1 MRYKLFFIKVKRISC
16 LPLLQIYELT
26 TLKLKIIKN
35 IKTSAKKVLETEANA
50 ILKIID
56 YIDDEFESCVNAILA
71 SKGRMVIT
79 GVGKSAIIAQKMVAT
94 LNSTGTPALF
104 MHAADAIH
112 GDLGMIQKEDFVICI
127 SKSGNTPEVRVLV
140 PLVKRLGSKLI
151 ALVSN
156 SNSYLAEHAD
166 FVLNASIAAEA
177 CPNNL
182 APTTSTTVHMALGDA
197 LAVCLLEARGFGAE
211 DFGKYHPGG
220 VLGKQLYL
228 TVEDTVQRDLVPI
241 VQQDA
246 SLTEVIVE
254 ISSKRLGAAAV
265 VDSKGKLIGVI
276 TDGDL
281 RRMLQR
287 KPDLTNVIATDIMS
301 VNPKT
306 ISKDEFAIRAL
317 NKMKEFNITQLIAM
331 NGEEV
336 IGFVHIHDLMKEG
349 IV

>member
-1 MRYKLFFIKVKRISC
+1 MKL
-16 LPLLQIYELT
+16 
-26 TLKLKIIKN
+26 IKN
-35 IKTSAKKVLETEANA
+35 IKNSAKKVLKTEAEA

-56 YIDDEFESCVNAILA
+56 FIDGDFEACVEAILA

-94 LNSTGTPALF
+94 MNSTGTPALF

-112 GDLGMIQKEDFVICI
+112 GDLGMIQKDDFVLCI
-127 SKSGNTPEVRVLV
+127 SKSGNTPEIKVLV

-156 SNSYLAEHAD
+156 THSFLAEHSD
-166 FVLNASIAAEA
+166 FVLNATIEAEA

-182 APTTSTTVHMALGDA
+182 APTTSTTVHLALGDA
-197 LAVCLLEARGFGAE
+197 LAVCLLEARGFGPE

-220 VLGKQLYL
+220 ALGKQLYL
-228 TVEDTVQRDLVPI
+228 TVEDAVQKDLAPI
-241 VQQDA
+241 VSKEA
-246 SLTEVIVE
+246 SLSEVIME
-254 ISSKRLGAAAV
+254 ISSKRLGATAV
-265 VDSKGKLIGVI
+265 VDQAQQLVGVI

-287 KPDLTNVIATDIMS
+287 QPDLLTVKAEDIMS

-317 NKMKEFNITQLIAM
+317 NKMKDFNITQLIAM
-331 NGEEV
+331 DGPK
-336 IGFVHIHDLMKEG
+336 ILGFVHIHDLMKEG

>member
-1 MRYKLFFIKVKRISC
+1 MKL
-16 LPLLQIYELT
+16 
-26 TLKLKIIKN
+26 IKN
-35 IKTSAKKVLETEANA
+35 IKNSAKKVLKTEANA
-50 ILKIID
+50 ILELINFID
-56 YIDDEFESCVNAILA
+56 EDFEACVEAILA

-79 GVGKSAIIAQKMVAT
+79 GVGKSAIIAQKIVAT
-94 LNSTGTPALF
+94 MNSTGTPALF

-127 SKSGNTPEVRVLV
+127 SKSGNTPEIKVLV

-156 SNSYLAEHAD
+156 TQSYLAEQAD
-166 FVLNASIAAEA
+166 FILNATIQAEA

-182 APTTSTTVHMALGDA
+182 APTTSTTVHLALGDA
-197 LAVCLLEARGFGAE
+197 LAVCLLEAKGFGPE

-220 VLGKQLYL
+220 ALGKQLYL
-228 TVEDTVQRDLVPI
+228 TVEDVVPSNPAPI
-241 VQQDA
+241 VREDA
-246 SLTEVIVE
+246 GLSEVIVQ
-254 ISSKRLGAAAV
+254 ISSKRVGATAV
-265 VDSKGKLIGVI
+265 VDGENRLSGVI

-287 KPDLTNVIATDIMS
+287 TSDLVTVKAADIMT

-317 NKMKEFNITQLIAM
+317 NQMKEFNITQLIAM
-331 NGEEV
+331 DGNKV